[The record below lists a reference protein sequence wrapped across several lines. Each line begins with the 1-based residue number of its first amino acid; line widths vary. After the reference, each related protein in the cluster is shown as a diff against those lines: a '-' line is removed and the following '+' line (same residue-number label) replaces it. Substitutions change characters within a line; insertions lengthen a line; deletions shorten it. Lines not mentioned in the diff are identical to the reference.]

1 MQHSILQE
9 NYLKTFTTNE
19 IRKLLRN
26 CCSSLFERLP
36 EKDQKHYGDSLKHKT
51 WLGIMKDQDKIET
64 LESFV
69 NLVKERISV
78 DLELIKK
85 MEELS

>member
-26 CCSSLFERLP
+26 CCLSLYERLP

-51 WLGIMKDQDKIET
+51 WLGIMKDQDKIYA

-69 NLVKERISV
+69 NLAKDRISV